1 MNIPEQ
7 RDSITQILEDLG
19 FTEHHFVQGRASVA
33 DLFRPGQRCGIYVL
47 HCSNGE
53 YYAGQAV
60 DVIRRYTQH
69 RMTHTDIRKISFKR
83 LTRDMLDDEE
93 RNVIWTLESQGVALR
108 NIALASVPVGESD
121 FDLVMPREEQER
133 WLDGVCCESA
143 DGERFDDPALR
154 RRYRLKYEKLMAM
167 PDHERVLE
175 VLREYRKVGI
185 PCPKKSEVS
194 FWSCSC
200 LPASNPDFVV
210 YARVNIS
217 LQEVLTIGSYRLE
230 GVPLVS
236 FHAALSPIEE
246 VYGDSP
252 EQFFEAYPALFADG
266 EIYCSGG
273 PDQFHFEVESFSDAI
288 NLMHDSLIAK
298 CIRLFNMRLMRKGP
312 CLNKASHCLALGDH
326 ILG

>member
-121 FDLVMPREEQER
+121 FDLVMREKNKNAGSMVFVANPQMEN
-133 WLDGVCCESA
+133 V
-143 DGERFDDPALR
+143 
-154 RRYRLKYEKLMAM
+154 LMI
-167 PDHERVLE
+167 L
-175 VLREYRKVGI
+175 
-185 PCPKKSEVS
+185 PC
-194 FWSCSC
+194 
-200 LPASNPDFVV
+200 A
-210 YARVNIS
+210 
-217 LQEVLTIGSYRLE
+217 
-230 GVPLVS
+230 
-236 FHAALSPIEE
+236 
-246 VYGDSP
+246 GDTG
-252 EQFFEAYPALFADG
+252 L
-266 EIYCSGG
+266 
-273 PDQFHFEVESFSDAI
+273 
-288 NLMHDSLIAK
+288 
-298 CIRLFNMRLMRKGP
+298 NMR
-312 CLNKASHCLALGDH
+312 N
-326 ILG
+326 